1 MTQVATTIAAA
12 TIATRVAATVVAPRS
27 RARHARSDL
36 IAAATLAAQIVAP
49 IRIDLDPGAAIE
61 A

>member
-36 IAAATLAAQIVAP
+36 TVVATLAAQIVEP